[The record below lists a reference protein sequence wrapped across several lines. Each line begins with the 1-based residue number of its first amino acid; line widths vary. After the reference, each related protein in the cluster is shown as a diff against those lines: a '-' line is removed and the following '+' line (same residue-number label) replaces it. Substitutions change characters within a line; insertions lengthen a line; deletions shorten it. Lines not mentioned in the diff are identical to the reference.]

1 MPIQNVCHTA
11 ANGVYRMYEEFYG
24 LREKPFSLTPD
35 TDFFYRDR
43 VHQEALNVLTVALN
57 SGEGFVQV
65 VGDVGTGKTLLCRQF
80 LHMLQKTHTTAYL
93 PNPLLTP
100 LELYRAITDDL
111 ELKIPPPAT
120 AQQFIKALFTALISL
135 KKAGRPLTVLIDE
148 AQVMP
153 IRSLEALRLLSNLE
167 TRKEKLL
174 HIIFFAQPEFEQRLA
189 KDNLRQL
196 RQRITFTY
204 TLKALP
210 SSDLA
215 AYLDHRLRV
224 AGYQGNSLFTPA
236 AVKLLYRASK
246 GVPRVINLLAHK
258 ALMVGYGKGAGK
270 ITGQMA
276 SAAITDTTGVHTAA
290 TWFFGRRTR
299 QIATLLMSIAIVAF
313 TVFAWEMWR

>member
-1 MPIQNVCHTA
+1 
-11 ANGVYRMYEEFYG
+11 MYEQFYG

-65 VGDVGTGKTLLCRQF
+65 VGGVGTGKTLLCRQF
-80 LHMLQKTHTTAYL
+80 LHMLQETHATAYL

-100 LELYRAITDDL
+100 VELYRAITDDL
-111 ELKIPPPAT
+111 ELEIPPYAT
-120 AQQFIKALFTALISL
+120 AQQFHKAIFTALISL
-135 KKAGRPLTVLIDE
+135 KEAGRPLVVLIDE

-174 HIIFFAQPEFEQRLA
+174 HIVFFAQAEFEQRLA

-204 TLKALP
+204 TLRALP

-215 AYLDHRLRV
+215 AYLDHRLQV

-258 ALMVGYGKGAGK
+258 ALMVGYGKGVRK
-270 ITGQMA
+270 ITGQMVG
-276 SAAITDTTGVHTAA
+276 AAIKDTAGVCTGG
-290 TWFFGRRTR
+290 TWFFGRRPLHMS
-299 QIATLLMSIAIVAF
+299 ALLMRVAIVATF
-313 TVFAWEMWR
+313 AFAVFVWGMLR